1 MPLSQDERQGLSREC
16 PSQPAM
22 NSRTSASSDTFP
34 SLSSGIGADG
44 MGLRQFE
51 SSLDRIVNGGRS
63 QERADPDTHVVAYNG
78 RFQFFHTKRSSTM
91 NEPVVNDLATREDS
105 LVKAWRTVSEIDA
118 LLGSDFR
125 PSVPSCGEE
134 RPSPVDEAY
143 VKRLNSELEAAMNVS
158 LTFKERYRAG
168 RVGTR
173 NGGGGGGG
181 GGSWLG
187 FVGVGGSAE
196 TWEQGHAAASSTA
209 TAGNK
214 AATGEAQADVGQGT
228 PHGATP
234 VSHFHISN
242 PSPRQRHSDASGIA
256 SPHSPLYNQQTQYQ
270 HQLQPHTL
278 APNSPRLSPR
288 MVTSGGGGMLTV
300 PSPPPTS
307 SQAGAMTSTCAST
320 STKISNGSG
329 VSVPV
334 MATATF
340 TVTGLEPAGGNKCL
354 PSYSSVHI
362 PMPPG
367 WQGPPPS
374 PRSVQMCGASTSA
387 STGSAAAP
395 SLLPPSASAPP
406 SAVAL
411 LAAAVPHPLRRLH
424 GGGIRVAVGSA
435 LDHGLWDSDGVWRPA
450 DPVHEVYIP
459 QNLQR
464 INADDLVKVR
474 ELGRG
479 CFGSVWL
486 AKWRGVEVALKEL
499 LNQTSLDGP
508 PNEVF
513 YEAERLAS
521 LRHPCVIAFYGIV
534 ATPGCYATVVEY
546 MKMGSL
552 KSGLSRLRKQGAN
565 ISRRLR
571 AAIALQAARGMEY
584 LHNQYL
590 VHFDLKCDNLLCD
603 LRDPARPIVKIGDLG
618 LSKKKKDS
626 FVSGNMRG
634 TLPWMAPELFPGVRG
649 KQRQEAAAGA
659 AVACDHAGVVIATA
673 AVAANLGSGGGSI
686 DGGGL
691 DGDVN
696 GVTDIAAI
704 TTVTV
709 ASNNNI
715 FHNNGNTD
723 CLDDRVNEKVDV
735 FSFAI
740 VLWEIWQLGEQPYSS
755 YSLADIFAGVMTGSL
770 RPDLPSDCDPD
781 WATLM
786 KACWHGNPRARPS
799 FGEVAERLE
808 DILERL
814 TKQEIAAT
822 ATNVG
827 GDHFGGGGGGLPGPG
842 SRRF

>member
-1 MPLSQDERQGLSREC
+1 M
-16 PSQPAM
+16 
-22 NSRTSASSDTFP
+22 
-34 SLSSGIGADG
+34 
-44 MGLRQFE
+44 
-51 SSLDRIVNGGRS
+51 
-63 QERADPDTHVVAYNG
+63 
-78 RFQFFHTKRSSTM
+78 
-91 NEPVVNDLATREDS
+91 
-105 LVKAWRTVSEIDA
+105 
-118 LLGSDFR
+118 
-125 PSVPSCGEE
+125 
-134 RPSPVDEAY
+134 
-143 VKRLNSELEAAMNVS
+143 
-158 LTFKERYRAG
+158 
-168 RVGTR
+168 
-173 NGGGGGGG
+173 
-181 GGSWLG
+181 
-187 FVGVGGSAE
+187 
-196 TWEQGHAAASSTA
+196 
-209 TAGNK
+209 
-214 AATGEAQADVGQGT
+214 
-228 PHGATP
+228 
-234 VSHFHISN
+234 
-242 PSPRQRHSDASGIA
+242 
-256 SPHSPLYNQQTQYQ
+256 
-270 HQLQPHTL
+270 
-278 APNSPRLSPR
+278 SPR
-288 MVTSGGGGMLTV
+288 MLTSAVGEMLTA
-300 PSPPPTS
+300 PPPPPTS
-307 SQAGAMTSTCAST
+307 SRAGATTSTCAST
-320 STKISNGSG
+320 SAAISNGSG
-329 VSVPV
+329 LGVGAV
-334 MATATF
+334 MATAAF

-354 PSYSSVHI
+354 SSYSSVHI
-362 PMPPG
+362 PTPPG

-374 PRSVQMCGASTSA
+374 PRSVQMCGAST
-387 STGSAAAP
+387 TP
-395 SLLPPSASAPP
+395 TSASAPP
-406 SAVAL
+406 PSATL
-411 LAAAVPHPLRRLH
+411 MAAAVPHPLRRLH

-464 INADDLVKVR
+464 ISADDLVKIR

-499 LNQTSLDGP
+499 LNQASLDGP

-634 TLPWMAPELFPGVRG
+634 TLPWMAPELFPGVRE

-659 AVACDHAGVVIATA
+659 AAARDHAGAVITTDAATTN
-673 AVAANLGSGGGSI
+673 VDGGNGGIGGG
-686 DGGGL
+686 GF
-691 DGDVN
+691 DGD
-696 GVTDIAAI
+696 G
-704 TTVTV
+704 
-709 ASNNNI
+709 
-715 FHNNGNTD
+715 HNNGNAD

-786 KACWHGNPRARPS
+786 MACWHGNPRARPS

-822 ATNVG
+822 AMVATNIG
-827 GDHFGGGGGGLPGPG
+827 GDPVGGGGGDPPGPG
-842 SRRF
+842 NRRF